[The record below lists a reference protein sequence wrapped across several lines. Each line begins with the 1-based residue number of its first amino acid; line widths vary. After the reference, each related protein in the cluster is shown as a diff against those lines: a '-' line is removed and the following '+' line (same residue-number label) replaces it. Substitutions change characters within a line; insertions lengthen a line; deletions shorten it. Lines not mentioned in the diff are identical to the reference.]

1 MTLGATFATLRH
13 GLLHGQKHPIF
24 SCQHTHIILLGDI
37 PYPIGRYG
45 VPDRKRAFSSEGLH
59 VNKRSHYLCPENQ
72 RVMGRHDTYFWDCKT
87 PYSKPAEKL
96 LKATQHC
103 LT

>member
-1 MTLGATFATLRH
+1 MTPGATFATLRH
-13 GLLHGQKHPIF
+13 GLLQGQKHPVF

-59 VNKRSHYLCPENQ
+59 INKLSIIFAP
-72 RVMGRHDTYFWDCKT
+72 KT
-87 PYSKPAEKL
+87 TML
-96 LKATQHC
+96 
-103 LT
+103 